1 VCGSVRHCY
10 VGFVEHGEHS
20 EDERDH
26 FLHFIEPFSK
36 TKETGWL
43 WSTQFRQENLE
54 NQFVGSATYPAIIKI
69 DMAERMFSILSGKSD
84 LTQAKMSE
92 FIQKKG
98 NQTFYQIPDILTDQM
113 MIDEHIETRDFIEM
127 ELPQD
132 EDEEEEFEKLL
143 IDHDEL

>member
-1 VCGSVRHCY
+1 M
-10 VGFVEHGEHS
+10 GEISDRAHI
-20 EDERDH
+20 DGT
-26 FLHFIEPFSK
+26 FLRSSLLYLSINCS
-36 TKETGWL
+36 
-43 WSTQFRQENLE
+43 E

-84 LTQAKMSE
+84 LTQAKMNE
-92 FIQKKG
+92 FLQKKG
-98 NQTFYQIPDILTDQM
+98 NQTFYQIPDILNDQM
-113 MIDEHIETRDFIEM
+113 MIDDHIETRDFIEM

>member
-1 VCGSVRHCY
+1 
-10 VGFVEHGEHS
+10 
-20 EDERDH
+20 
-26 FLHFIEPFSK
+26 
-36 TKETGWL
+36 
-43 WSTQFRQENLE
+43 
-54 NQFVGSATYPAIIKI
+54 
-69 DMAERMFSILSGKSD
+69 MAERMFSILSGKSD
-84 LTQAKMSE
+84 LTQTKMSE

-113 MIDEHIETRDFIEM
+113 IIDEHIETRDFIEM